1 MKRTRPRPH
10 SEPTRRSSGAHQL
23 RRHRYAKKLRELL
36 ASADEQ
42 GLLWQIWAACALRDG
57 KPELAARI
65 LEDAPA
71 EPWEVGPRLG
81 PIPPWHLETLVNER
95 FLAPPYPPP
104 PGRNGFIKI
113 FNTDRFAALK
123 QLASL
128 LHAWE
133 EAESGI
139 VLDRLDVL
147 KEMPRLTHRQFEW
160 QRGFR
165 TGAAYYRWAF
175 IYGGPLATGH
185 FQSKA
190 HGLTTSDF
198 MFYGFAAHA
207 IFGGRPVWHR
217 HRWTEDLG
225 IDHEIGEKAL
235 ALLTQTPDSARRLA
249 KQLRSAPGGP
259 AYQRS
264 VLRVAPV
271 LAFNGGDALVA
282 PIPDLISARVTSGLF
297 YDHADAPSD
306 VRNEAGARFEIYVSD
321 LLNGALPGLKTALGK
336 PYRRAG
342 QPVDPPDVLSECEGR
357 LAAVFECK
365 ARKMSFDARF
375 SETSETDPGHEE
387 LAKGVFQ
394 LWRFFAHHRHGIIT
408 AGPKPG
414 PETAAVLVT
423 LDNWMQMSSDR
434 QQQVLTMARALAAR
448 KDPLIETQDQRTIV
462 FCSIEDL
469 ETTLQRCDERR
480 FLRNL
485 AAASEERFTGWMLP
499 NIYTGDDEGLNKP
512 YPLIDRMSEVL
523 PWWARFGED
532 GEDRDAPTA

>member
-1 MKRTRPRPH
+1 MNRLRRNPD
-10 SEPTRRSSGAHQL
+10 SESTRRSNGTHQL
-23 RRHRYAKKLRELL
+23 RRARYQKKLRELL
-36 ASADEQ
+36 ASAEEQ
-42 GLLWQIWAACALRDG
+42 GLMWLVWAACALRDG

-65 LEDAPA
+65 LKDPPA
-71 EPWEVGPRLG
+71 EPWDFGPRLG

-104 PGRNGFIKI
+104 PRRNGFVKVL
-113 FNTDRFAALK
+113 NTDRFAALK

-139 VLDRLDVL
+139 VLGRLDVL

-160 QRGFR
+160 QRGP
-165 TGAAYYRWAF
+165 AYYRWAF
-175 IYGGPLATGH
+175 IYGGPLANAH

-190 HGLTTSDF
+190 HGLTTADF
-198 MFYGFAAHA
+198 LFYGFAAHA
-207 IFGGRPVWHR
+207 IYGNRPVWRR
-217 HRWTEDLG
+217 HQWIQNLG
-225 IDHEIGEKAL
+225 IDRDVSEKAL
-235 ALLTQTPDSARRLA
+235 ALLIQTPQAARRLA
-249 KQLRSAPGGP
+249 KELRNAPGGP

-264 VLRVAPV
+264 VLRVAPIIS
-271 LAFNGGDALVA
+271 FNDGDALVA

-306 VRNEAGARFEIYVSD
+306 VRNEAGARFEVYVRD
-321 LLNGALPGLKTALGK
+321 LLAGALLGLNTTLGK
-336 PYRRAG
+336 PYQRSG
-342 QPVDPPDVLSECEGR
+342 QAVDPPDVLSEYDGR

-375 SETSETDPGHEE
+375 SETSETDPGHQE

-394 LWRFFAHHRHGIIT
+394 LWRFFAHHRHGILT
-408 AGPKPG
+408 TEPKPD
-414 PETAAVLVT
+414 PETSAVLVT

-434 QQQVLTMARALAAR
+434 QQQVLTMAKALAAR
-448 KDPLIETQDQRTIV
+448 KDPLIEAQDQRTIV

-469 ETTLQRCDERR
+469 ETTLQRCDEPR
-480 FLRNL
+480 FLRDL

-499 NIYTGDDEGLNKP
+499 NIYLSDDDGFDKP

-523 PWWARFGED
+523 PWWNRFGHDDEH
-532 GEDRDAPTA
+532 RDVPPG

>member
-1 MKRTRPRPH
+1 MKRPRRRPD
-10 SEPTRRSSGAHQL
+10 SETTRRSSGAHQL
-23 RRHRYAKKLRELL
+23 RRHRYEKKLRELL
-36 ASADEQ
+36 ASADEH
-42 GLLWQIWAACALRDG
+42 GLLWQVWAACALRDG

-65 LEDAPA
+65 LKDPPA
-71 EPWEVGPRLG
+71 EPWDFGPRLG

-95 FLAPPYPPP
+95 FLAPPFPPP
-104 PGRNGFIKI
+104 PRRNGFVKVL
-113 FNTDRFAALK
+113 NTDRFAALK

-165 TGAAYYRWAF
+165 NGPAYYRWAF
-175 IYGGPLATGH
+175 IYGGPLANAH

-190 HGLTTSDF
+190 GGLTTADF

-207 IFGGRPVWHR
+207 IFGNRPVWRR
-217 HRWTEDLG
+217 HLWNEDLG
-225 IDHEIGEKAL
+225 IDRETGEKAL
-235 ALLTQTPDSARRLA
+235 ALLTQTPEAARRLA
-249 KQLRSAPGGP
+249 KQVRKAPGGP

-271 LAFNGGDALVA
+271 IAFDGGDALVA

-297 YDHADAPSD
+297 YDHAAAPSD
-306 VRNEAGARFEIYVSD
+306 VRNEAGARFEIYVRD
-321 LLNGALPGLKTALGK
+321 LLNGALPAMKTTLGT
-336 PYRRAG
+336 PYRRNG
-342 QPVDPPDVLSECEGR
+342 QTVDPPDVLSEHQGR

-408 AGPKPG
+408 TGRKPD

-423 LDNWMQMSSDR
+423 LDNWMQMSNDR
-434 QQQVLTMARALAAR
+434 QQQVLAMARELAAR
-448 KDPLIETQDQRTIV
+448 KDPLIEAQDQRTIV

-469 ETTLQRCDERR
+469 ETTLQRCDEPR
-480 FLRNL
+480 FLRDL
-485 AAASEERFTGWMLP
+485 AAAAEERFTGWMLP
-499 NIYTGDDEGLNKP
+499 NIYMGGEDNLDKP
-512 YPLIDRMSEVL
+512 FPLIDRMAEVL
-523 PWWARFGED
+523 PWWNKF
-532 GEDRDAPTA
+532 RDEEGD

>member
-1 MKRTRPRPH
+1 MKRPRRRPD
-10 SEPTRRSSGAHQL
+10 SETNRRSSGTHQL
-23 RRHRYAKKLRELL
+23 RRRRYEKKLRELL
-36 ASADEQ
+36 ASAEEQ

-65 LEDAPA
+65 LKDPPK
-71 EPWEVGPRLG
+71 EPWDFGPRLG

-95 FLAPPYPPP
+95 LLVPPFPPP
-104 PGRNGFIKI
+104 PRRNGFVKVL
-113 FNTDRFAALK
+113 NTDRFSALK

-160 QRGFR
+160 QRGFQN
-165 TGAAYYRWAF
+165 GPAYYRWAF
-175 IYGGPLATGH
+175 IYGGPLANAH

-190 HGLTTSDF
+190 GGLTTADF
-198 MFYGFAAHA
+198 MFYGFAANA
-207 IFGGRPVWHR
+207 IFGNRPVWRR
-217 HRWTEDLG
+217 HLWNADLG
-225 IDHEIGEKAL
+225 IDRETGEKAL
-235 ALLTQTPDSARRLA
+235 ALLSQTPEAARRLA
-249 KQLRSAPGGP
+249 KQIRNAPGGP

-271 LAFNGGDALVA
+271 IAFDGGEALVA
-282 PIPDLISARVTSGLF
+282 PLPDLVSARVTSGLF
-297 YDHADAPSD
+297 YDHAGAPSD
-306 VRNEAGARFEIYVSD
+306 VRNEAGARFELYVCD
-321 LLNGALPGLKTALGK
+321 LLNGALPAMKTALGT
-336 PYRRAG
+336 PYRRQG
-342 QPVDPPDVLSECEGR
+342 QPVDPPDVLSEYEGR

-394 LWRFFAHHRHGIIT
+394 LWRFFAHHRHGTIT
-408 AGPKPG
+408 TGPRPNLK
-414 PETAAVLVT
+414 TAAVLVT

-434 QQQVLTMARALAAR
+434 QQRVLAMARELAAR
-448 KDPLIETQDQRTIV
+448 KDPLIEAEDQRTIV

-469 ETTLQRCDERR
+469 ETTLQRSDEPR
-480 FLRNL
+480 FLRDL
-485 AAASEERFTGWMLP
+485 AAAAEERFTGWMLP
-499 NIYTGDDEGLNKP
+499 NINMSDEDGLDKP
-512 YPLIDRMSEVL
+512 FPLIDRMAEVL
-523 PWWARFGED
+523 PWWNKFRDED
-532 GEDRDAPTA
+532 DEAEDE